1 MKLTAVLVAMALAFT
16 AGFAVAQNV
25 RPQPTVQL
33 VNLPPTLKLPAV
45 GNIGAVR
52 QWKFGRLQSVETRGA
67 TGDVVLTVRTGDGTV
82 IRIVGPRQELRE
94 LALASEFV
102 RFASNAPIRA
112 EYAERMVAYDVDENG
127 RLIAVISLE
136 PVFRDPNRLR
146 RALGQR

>member
-16 AGFAVAQNV
+16 AGLAVAQNG
-25 RPQPTVQL
+25 RPQTTVQP
-33 VNLPPTLKLPAV
+33 VDLPLKLPAV

-52 QWKFGRLQSVETRGA
+52 QWKFGRIQSVETRGA
-67 TGDVVLTVRTGDGTV
+67 TGDVVLTMRTGDGTV

-112 EYAERMVAYDVDENG
+112 EYAERMVAYDVDDNG

-146 RALGQR
+146 RALGLR